1 MECTDDAGSSSPS
14 AAHSVLEGQ
23 EEREEALIDQ
33 QLPLELCVTTT
44 FAHPRTLSLAPRASP
59 ARQPRRNYQPPL
71 PRVHGTRTV
80 RHADRRLGSPSPSP
94 SPAHS
99 QSNPPT
105 HSPTTRSCVSRGWN
119 ALGREDFLLWKRV
132 CSRIFAEEP
141 PATLED
147 AYMMQLYGSWR
158 NMFLQRPRVRLD
170 GVYVSRNTYVRT
182 GISEWRREKPVHL
195 CVYYRYLRF
204 IKGGKFV
211 CRTSPYPLK
220 QVVKSLTESKSIK
233 STGGRHQ
240 HQHETQHVGRY
251 RFVPQSGVVQT
262 AFRYQNSF
270 GTEVRSKLR
279 LRGTTPGAFNRL
291 DIENI
296 VTWDRDRDVSLPMLR
311 LDEEENDILGERRDH
326 KTSDTAYVFVPFEQV
341 SAQFTSR
348 HSTPRRHDATTPR
361 HSPTLS
367 HPPTLHS
374 PAGQHPRAEPRRRQ
388 ARLFRRRLTNP
399 NTLRYC
405 ILVYYIQNGASDIH
419 SHQTSIKTSSCLTV
433 GRPCRWP
440 SSWPRRRYDYV
451 RHSPPRRYRRHCTSR
466 TSSRCSRS
474 PSC

>member
-1 MECTDDAGSSSPS
+1 
-14 AAHSVLEGQ
+14 
-23 EEREEALIDQ
+23 
-33 QLPLELCVTTT
+33 
-44 FAHPRTLSLAPRASP
+44 
-59 ARQPRRNYQPPL
+59 
-71 PRVHGTRTV
+71 
-80 RHADRRLGSPSPSP
+80 
-94 SPAHS
+94 
-99 QSNPPT
+99 
-105 HSPTTRSCVSRGWN
+105 VSRAWN

-132 CSRIFAEEP
+132 CRRIFAEEP

-147 AYMMQLYGSWR
+147 AYVIQLYGSWR
-158 NMFLQRPRVRLD
+158 NMFVQRPRVRLD

-211 CRTSPYPLK
+211 YRTSPYPLK
-220 QVVKSLTESKSIK
+220 QVVKSLIESKSIK

-240 HQHETQHVGRY
+240 HQHQHETQHVGRY
-251 RFVPQSGVVQT
+251 RFMPQSGVVQT

-296 VTWDRDRDVSLPMLR
+296 VTWDRDRDVTLPMLR

-348 HSTPRRHDATTPR
+348 HSTPRRHDATTLTHAHR
-361 HSPTLS
+361 RSPTLTDAHRRS
-367 HPPTLHS
+367 PTLTDAHHAHPRSPTLTDAHRRSPTLTDAHRRSPTLTDAHRRSPPS

-419 SHQTSIKTSSCLTV
+419 SHQTSIKTSSL
-433 GRPCRWP
+433 
-440 SSWPRRRYDYV
+440 SL
-451 RHSPPRRYRRHCTSR
+451 
-466 TSSRCSRS
+466 
-474 PSC
+474 